1 MAPISDMIY
10 HIRKTYYLISFYHLH
25 LLFWKKGSDNIK
37 IGSKEL
43 IRDINNNLVLETIIE
58 KFPISRAELSKD
70 LGLTKATISSIVQDL
85 INQSLVIEIGSGKAS
100 VGRKPTMLTLN
111 KSAGY
116 SVCVDLSID
125 KTYFMVTDILG
136 NCIFKTDMEYTNI
149 QKSDIINNLCRLI
162 DDFINTHSQTQYG
175 IIGITIGIH
184 GIVDNNTILFTPYY
198 DISDY
203 DFVKVLGEKYQ
214 TPVYLYN
221 EANLSVLGENTFS
234 THVENIASIIVNS
247 GIGLGL
253 VLNKKLY
260 TGCNGYAGEFGHT
273 IIELD
278 GRSCPC
284 GNKGCLEQ
292 YGSQRA
298 LLCDLANMK
307 NVDKV
312 TIEEFTQWYREKD
325 VCAIQIANRFVEI
338 MAAGINNI
346 LNLYNPEVIILNT
359 YITRTFPSLLDE
371 IKKQLHSKAIFEHQ
385 ICLSTMAHEAILYGA
400 TYINIVGFLKI
411 RNFNPKHFDYR
422 KQT

>member
-1 MAPISDMIY
+1 
-10 HIRKTYYLISFYHLH
+10 
-25 LLFWKKGSDNIK
+25 
-37 IGSKEL
+37 
-43 IRDINNNLVLETIIE
+43 
-58 KFPISRAELSKD
+58 
-70 LGLTKATISSIVQDL
+70 
-85 INQSLVIEIGSGKAS
+85 
-100 VGRKPTMLTLN
+100 MLTLN

-116 SVCVDLSID
+116 SICIDLSID

-136 NCIFKTDMEYTNI
+136 GCIFKTNMEYTNI
-149 QKSDIINNLCRLI
+149 QKSEIIKNLCCLI
-162 DDFINTHSQTQYG
+162 DDFIINHNQTQYG

-184 GIVDNNTILFTPYY
+184 GIVDNNSILFTPYY
-198 DISDY
+198 DISEY
-203 DFVKVLGEKYQ
+203 DFVKELGEKYQ

-278 GRSCPC
+278 GRPCPC

-298 LLCDLANMK
+298 LLRDLAIMK

-312 TIEEFTQWYREKD
+312 TIEEFTQWYIEKD
-325 VCAIQIANRFVEI
+325 DCAIQIANRFVQI

-359 YITRTFPSLLDE
+359 YFTKTFPNLLDE
-371 IKKQLHSKAIFEHQ
+371 IKKQLHSKAIFENE
-385 ICLSTMAHEAILYGA
+385 ICLSRMNNEAILFGA
-400 TYINIVGFLKI
+400 TYINIASFLKI
-411 RNFNPKHFDYR
+411 RNFNPKHFER
-422 KQT
+422 I